1 MEVLQD
7 GDPNFRADNM
17 FSQEDYNFIFKELS
31 KDGIY
36 EELLNDLSPTDSLS
50 FFDKNISLDSISLP
64 DTLSLPDIDDISI
77 KMEPSS
83 PGSST
88 QSSCSFPD
96 PDLFLNDVS
105 MVEQARAAND
115 GAASGGEGSVPETP
129 PDTPPNEA
137 AYSTPPHHFLDSP
150 AVTVTVTTEPTEMVT
165 PTSMPFTPVSL
176 TQPLV
181 STVISSATPGTTQ
194 NAVVDAGGTQTL
206 MLTPEEFAQL
216 TSRGVLTLKT
226 SQVAPKPSPA
236 VVPAATSLPVIRGAR
251 VPVVKTTIKT
261 EPATAPKT
269 PKVLLGNV
277 NPFFQ
282 YADNKAL
289 KRQQRMIKN
298 RESACLSRRK
308 RKEYVQ
314 KLELQVRDL
323 NNQNTRL
330 KEENA
335 RLRQRVAQ
343 LEAECLEPKKVTT
356 SGSIKKTTALL
367 AVVFMLSLNIAPIS
381 VILSGGRLNS
391 AARGVPVP
399 LPQHRFGRSLL
410 WSQSDMPAEDNS
422 FGPDVPSDSDLS
434 ASASE
439 FLDGLNSLNASS
451 KCPTYIN
458 QTESRR
464 LETELRGFMLRVETE
479 TLRRKQQQK
488 LRSSRPLKQSSLKP
502 KLWTWAYKTVY
513 ATDWHTHRGQN
524 FLQLYKA
531 SHHDYKELYQA
542 IDRKEDTFYFVS
554 FSGDHV
560 LLSAA
565 PQNRTSRPKMSL
577 VVPAMM
583 LNDSVGHSKD
593 RVALMQIDCEVTNTR
608 MVYVK
613 ESVIPPHLREP
624 SENRTQGATNAP
636 ATNTSPSSGNH
647 VVNSSTLIKVPSRG
661 PRRKTWKP
669 SRGSGL

>member
-1 MEVLQD
+1 
-7 GDPNFRADNM
+7 M

-31 KDGIY
+31 EDGIY
-36 EELLNDLSPTDSLS
+36 EALLQDLSPTDSLS
-50 FFDKNISLDSISLP
+50 FFDKHLPLDSISLP
-64 DTLSLPDIDDISI
+64 DSMSLPDVDDINI

-105 MVEQARAAND
+105 TVEQAYAND

-137 AYSTPPHHFLDSP
+137 GFSTPPHHFLDSP
-150 AVTVTVTTEPTEMVT
+150 AVTVTVTTEPHEMVT
-165 PTSMPFTPVSL
+165 SSAVPFTPVSL
-176 TQPLV
+176 TPPLV
-181 STVISSATPGTTQ
+181 STVVNGGTGTTQ
-194 NAVVDAGGTQTL
+194 GTVVDAGGTQTL
-206 MLTPEEFAQL
+206 MLTAEEFAQL

-226 SQVAPKPSPA
+226 SPVAPKPAPA

-251 VPVVKTTIKT
+251 VPVVKATIKT
-261 EPATAPKT
+261 EPITAPKAH
-269 PKVLLGNV
+269 KILLGSANAL
-277 NPFFQ
+277 FQ
-282 YADNKAL
+282 HADNKAL

-323 NNQNTRL
+323 NNQNSRL
-330 KEENA
+330 REENM
-335 RLRQRVAQ
+335 RLRHRVAQ
-343 LEAECLEPKKVTT
+343 LEGESLAQKKVPV
-356 SGSIKKTTALL
+356 SGALKKTTALL

-381 VILSGGRLNS
+381 VMLSGGGQN
-391 AARGVPVP
+391 AAGGVALP
-399 LPQHRFGRSLL
+399 LQQHRMGRSLL
-410 WSQSDMPAEDNS
+410 WSQSDMPSDDS
-422 FGPDVPSDSDLS
+422 PYGPDIPSDSDLA

-439 FLDGLNSLNASS
+439 FLDGLHGPHVNASS

-464 LETELRGFMLRVETE
+464 LETELRGFVLRVETE
-479 TLRRKQQQK
+479 SLRRKQQRK
-488 LRSSRPLKQSSLKP
+488 VRLPRPAKPSSLKP
-502 KLWTWAYKTVY
+502 KLWAWAYRTVY
-513 ATDWHTHRGQN
+513 ATDWHAHRGQN

-531 SHHDYKELYQA
+531 SHRNYEEFYQA
-542 IDRKEDTFYFVS
+542 IDRRDDTFYFVS
-554 FSGDHV
+554 FSGDHL

-577 VVPAMM
+577 VMPAMM
-583 LNDSVGHSKD
+583 LNESVGHSKD
-593 RVALMQIDCEVTNTR
+593 HVTLMQIDCEVTNTK

-624 SENRTQGATNAP
+624 PENRTQGADAP
-636 ATNTSPSSGNH
+636 PSNTSESNVGPADA
-647 VVNSSTLIKVPSRG
+647 STLIKVPPRALRRRSARPPRG
-661 PRRKTWKP
+661 
-669 SRGSGL
+669 GGQ